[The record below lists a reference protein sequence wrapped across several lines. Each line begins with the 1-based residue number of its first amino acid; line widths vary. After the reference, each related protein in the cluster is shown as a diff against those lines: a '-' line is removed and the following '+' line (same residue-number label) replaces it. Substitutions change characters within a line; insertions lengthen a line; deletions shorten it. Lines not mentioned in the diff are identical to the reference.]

1 MVNVREARAED
12 ADEMGRVMV
21 ASWLAAHRG
30 QVSER
35 AWQGRRADWTPEVSA
50 RAWQRSLL
58 ERDALGD
65 RSPDCYLVAEDD
77 QGALV
82 AVALGSVKRADERAV
97 FAEVHA
103 LYVEP
108 TQHRRGVGRR
118 LLQQLA
124 ECLADRGATSVEIG
138 VLTANDDARRFYEA
152 LGGQLAGERL
162 IEEDGE
168 ELPESIYVWP
178 DIASLLPPPGA

>member
-1 MVNVREARAED
+1 MVSVREARTQD

-21 ASWLAAHRG
+21 ASWLAGHRG
-30 QVSER
+30 QVSDR
-35 AWQGRRADWTPEVSA
+35 AWQRRLDDWTPVVSA
-50 RAWQRSLL
+50 RAWQRALL

-65 RSPDCYLVAEDD
+65 SPDCYLIAGDD
-77 QGALV
+77 RGTIV
-82 AVALGSVKRADERAV
+82 AVAVGSVTRTDQRAV
-97 FAEVHA
+97 LGEVQA
-103 LYVEP
+103 LYVDP
-108 TQHRRGVGRR
+108 NQHRRGVGRC

-124 ECLADRGATSVEIG
+124 ECLADRGATSVQIA
-138 VLTANDDARRFYEA
+138 VLTANHDARRFYEA

-178 DIASLLPPPGA
+178 DITSLLAPPRA